1 VGVEIGW
8 YLRFKRG
15 HVIQALVQPQAA
27 GQVEN
32 LRHMEPDWSLETVD
46 RGTYLEVT
54 LKEKTP

>member
-15 HVIQALVQPQAA
+15 HVVRALIQPQAA

-32 LRHMEPDWSLETVD
+32 LRHMEPDWILETVEHED
-46 RGTYLEVT
+46 HLEVI